1 MTIKLKEKYQVLPSM
16 DDIQFRALK
25 ADIAERG
32 VLTPIDVDEQGYIL
46 DGHHRYRACVE
57 LGITNFPTILRLN
70 MDESEKRMFARKSN
84 MLRRH
89 LNQEQMREIISGQL
103 KDTPNWANNRIAQEL
118 GVDSKT
124 VAAVREKL
132 EATLEIP
139 KFDRLLGADG
149 KERPVKQRK
158 PSIMIANDADLAKAI
173 SQALNNVCGEGF
185 AAMKDGVFTIIDHNY
200 NPTYGL
206 TKEEIDQW
214 DCFGHFLEDKCGWV
228 NDGSIGSHIEWLR
241 DKDFKT
247 PDEWLGPEG
256 EKFCTAWGKK
266 KQNMKLKASWNEYKK
281 SHDVTFYPKQQE
293 VIEAIV

>member
-1 MTIKLKEKYQVLPSM
+1 MELKERYQVLPSM
-16 DDIQFRALK
+16 DDIQFQALK

-46 DGHHRYRACVE
+46 DGHHRYRACKE

-124 VAAVREKL
+124 VATVREKL
-132 EATLEIP
+132 EATSEIP
-139 KFDRLLGADG
+139 KFDRLIGADG

-158 PSIMIANDADLAKAI
+158 PSIMISNESDLIKAI
-173 SQALNNVCGEGF
+173 SQSLKDVHGEGF
-185 AAMKDGVFTIIDHNY
+185 VAMKDGVFTIYDPDY
-200 NPTYGL
+200 NPMYGL
-206 TKEEIDQW
+206 NEEEIKQW
-214 DCFGHFLEDKCGWV
+214 DCFAHFLQDKCGWKPE
-228 NDGSIGSHIEWLR
+228 GIGYHIEWLR
-241 DKDFKT
+241 DKAFKT
-247 PDEWLGPEG
+247 PNEWIGPEG
-256 EKFCTAWGKK
+256 DKYRGNVGLSRMDSKFKPA
-266 KQNMKLKASWNEYKK
+266 WNEYL
-281 SHDVTFYPKQQE
+281 QQHEHKELVE
-293 VIEAIV
+293 VSK